1 MNAIDKYK
9 SEKISAIIR
18 TDDKDYSLKIARAL
32 IDGGISIIEI
42 TVENPIMYEVV
53 KELRETSDA
62 TISAGG
68 VITARQAQS
77 AIQAGAD
84 AIVSPIFQPN
94 LVRLCREKN
103 IPVITTATTPNE
115 AYNAWQAGVPL
126 IKIFPSAQMGGA
138 VYIQDLLRPMPFLNI
153 IATGNILLE
162 NFHEYLEVGA
172 NAVAIGRD
180 FWKNSTFEEIKSK
193 AKAAMSKVKN
203 F

>member
-1 MNAIDKYK
+1 MNAIEKYK
-9 SEKISAIIR
+9 AEKISAIVR
-18 TDDKDYSLKIARAL
+18 TDERDYSLGIARAL

-42 TVENPIMYEVV
+42 TVENPEMYDVI
-53 KELRETSDA
+53 KELCTTTDA
-62 TISAGG
+62 TIVAGG

-77 AIQAGAD
+77 AIQAGAK
-84 AIVSPIFQPN
+84 AIVSPIFQQN

-103 IPVITTATTPNE
+103 TPVITTATTPNE
-115 AYNAWQAGVPL
+115 AYTAWQAGVPL
-126 IKIFPSAQMGGA
+126 IKIFPSEQMGGSI
-138 VYIQDLLRPMPFLNI
+138 YIQDLLRPMPFLNI

-172 NAVAIGRD
+172 SAVAIGRD

-193 AKAAMSKVKN
+193 AKAATSKVKN